1 MDLRRENGIVLALD
15 LEDEGQALSVA
26 KEVIEYIDAIKVG
39 YPLILSSGIGVLKEM
54 KGMGKP
60 VIADLKVADIPLI
73 SSKICKLASDSD
85 YVIVHGFVGEDVV
98 AECSKVASIFVV
110 AEMSHPGAIEYMGGR
125 LSDELASL
133 AARYA
138 VGIIAPATRPDRV
151 KRLRSIV
158 GDLLILSP
166 GVRAQGAGVGD
177 AIKAGA
183 DYEIIGRVIYEA
195 DDPRRAAEGF
205 SRTLKAIIN
214 SDESSSG

>member
-1 MDLRRENGIVLALD
+1 MRRENGIVLALD
-15 LEDEGQALSVA
+15 VEDKDRALGIA
-26 KEVIEYIDAIKVG
+26 GEVVDHIDAIKVG
-39 YPLILSSGIGVLKEM
+39 YPLILSSGMSVLREM
-54 KGMGKP
+54 KGLGKP
-60 VIADLKVADIPLI
+60 VIADLKVADIPVI
-73 SSKICKLASDSD
+73 SSRICKLASDSD

-110 AEMSHPGAIEYMGGR
+110 AEMSHPGAMEYMGR
-125 LSDELASL
+125 LSDELASM

-177 AIKAGA
+177 AIRAGA
-183 DYEIIGRVIYEA
+183 DYEIIGRGIYEA